1 MEMGSDTP
9 HAAKTGHWY
18 YQARLEW
25 NLKVKG
31 RLEGFVKNWEQQK
44 SAETPQRKRRK
55 KKIGLGSIVNA
66 LCSASRVKG

>member
-55 KKIGLGSIVNA
+55 KA
-66 LCSASRVKG
+66 